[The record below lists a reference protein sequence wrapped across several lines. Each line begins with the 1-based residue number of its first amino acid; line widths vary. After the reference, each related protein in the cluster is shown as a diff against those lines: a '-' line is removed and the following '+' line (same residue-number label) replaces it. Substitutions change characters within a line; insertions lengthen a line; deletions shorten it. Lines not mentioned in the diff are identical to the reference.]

1 MSSHSGRSLNGNE
14 WPAFLILSWSQ
25 QLSQTAVPSP
35 GVCRERLGQ
44 HSSEGLGPVS
54 MGSQG
59 TFPLSA
65 VPCLYHTI
73 DCNTESAP
81 CDFLVLTSLRR
92 VTFKLSHL
100 PLLVFEILSFPHSQ
114 NVIYFLTSTLYEYYL
129 GKSDL
134 KRNRVLFCCFF
145 PLKYIT

>member
-1 MSSHSGRSLNGNE
+1 MTSFSYPELE
-14 WPAFLILSWSQ
+14 PAALSDCSAITRGLQ
-25 QLSQTAVPSP
+25 GEA
-35 GVCRERLGQ
+35 GQ

-54 MGSQG
+54 TGSQG